1 LKPKLIT
8 DNFNAQNGLTEHHN
22 VLWQFLSSE
31 NGDPLTAANINE
43 TFSKNYQYNT
53 INLSHPSFEANQV
66 YTNVFV
72 QNNAT
77 INLTISGGSGN
88 YGIFWNQGAFTPSIN
103 NLTEGT
109 YTVVVTDNL
118 GASVTNQFMIECCN
132 ADLMLQNSQFNDQIF
147 QVDNSINSTASNFA
161 NVEYIVGQQ
170 ITLNEGFST
179 NNPCSFAAKIE
190 NCQ

>member
-1 LKPKLIT
+1 
-8 DNFNAQNGLTEHHN
+8 
-22 VLWQFLSSE
+22 
-31 NGDPLTAANINE
+31 
-43 TFSKNYQYNT
+43 
-53 INLSHPSFEANQV
+53 
-66 YTNVFV
+66 V

-77 INLTISGGSGN
+77 INLTISGGNGN
-88 YGIFWNQGAFTPSIN
+88 YDIFWTQGAFTPSIN

-118 GASVTNQFMIECCN
+118 GASVTNQFVIECCN

-179 NNPCSFAAKIE
+179 NNPYSFAAKIE